1 MRVFTARRVDV
12 GRGRVRVS
20 VRVLEREV
28 RLFTPDHSHP
38 HTNLTPTDVNTPCRK
53 TLARLVNEQR
63 LSGTD
68 KTLNFI
74 QHAQRCSRLGYE
86 ADNGAAG
93 CLRLFVEEGVCG
105 KNDNLNV
112 CGARIRL

>member
-1 MRVFTARRVDV
+1 VFTARRVDV

-53 TLARLVNEQR
+53 TLARLV
-63 LSGTD
+63 
-68 KTLNFI
+68 
-74 QHAQRCSRLGYE
+74 
-86 ADNGAAG
+86 
-93 CLRLFVEEGVCG
+93 
-105 KNDNLNV
+105 
-112 CGARIRL
+112 